1 VTAGI
6 IDYRCGLC
14 GEEFGSNCYPGDIS
28 CVGCD
33 ARLCPCCGTWFTE
46 LGEVSAAPE
55 GHGFLKVAEV
65 AVRLRVSK
73 QGVYRMI
80 ESGELPAKRF
90 GGSYRVSEAGLRAY
104 VDGADAVPLEPAV
117 AGG

>member
-1 VTAGI
+1 MTAGI
-6 IDYRCGLC
+6 KDYRCGLC

-28 CVGCD
+28 CTGCD

-46 LGEVSAAPE
+46 LGEMSAAPE
-55 GHGFLKVAEV
+55 GHGFLKVSAV
-65 AVRLRVSK
+65 ARLMSVS
-73 QGVYRMI
+73 GMTVYRLI

-90 GGSYRVSEAGLRAY
+90 GSSYRVREADLGAY
-104 VDGADAVPLEPAV
+104 VDGADAVPLEPEV